1 MITGNDTEFEQS
13 ADSDDL
19 QQEAPEA
26 GDVYIYILPVTV
38 RSWFSDQTVLSVR
51 SEHKVILQFGQE
63 KQ

>member
-1 MITGNDTEFEQS
+1 MIIDNDTEFEQS
-13 ADSDDL
+13 VDSDDL

-38 RSWFSDQTVLSVR
+38 RSWFTGQTVLSVR
-51 SEHKVILQFGQE
+51 SEHNVILQFGQE